1 MRHQRRLLTA
11 PPWPPVVT
19 KHQPQQPQLTTLR
32 RNTSSRIF
40 LVSLETSSSLRS
52 SQSHRLT
59 ALLLPKTAV
68 MQHLKTRAMLHLRIV
83 PIRLLKQLVMRHPR
97 KTIIKLQRQ
106 KVMKPQ
112 KLKLTKLQRLKLMKP
127 QRLRLMKF
135 RRLRLMKL
143 QKPMVTMLL
152 KKVVTLP
159 LKTPHLLTWCQPMK
173 NLRFQTQKST
183 LQSMKDQT
191 QCNNCC
197 HFPDMTAQT
206 IPVVICACWLHRCLQ
221 GFPVIFK
228 LGSSQV
234 LRDLQHETTYV
245 VDVD

>member
-68 MQHLKTRAMLHLRIV
+68 IQHLKTQGMLHLRKV

-106 KVMKPQ
+106 KVMKHQ
-112 KLKLTKLQRLKLMKP
+112 KLKLTKLQRLK
-127 QRLRLMKF
+127 
-135 RRLRLMKL
+135 LMKL

-152 KKVVTLP
+152 KKVATVPQKKVVTLH
-159 LKTPHLLTWCQPMK
+159 LKTQHLLTWCQPMK

-228 LGSSQV
+228 LGSSQA